1 MDRAG
6 VVSEPWSPDDRLKP
20 VAEQGQRPAPRR
32 GGVLGRIFA
41 PLLVLGGVLLKV
53 AGSLKF
59 LGVFLAVGGYALIWG
74 WRFGVGFVLLI
85 LVHELGHY
93 VEAKRQGL
101 NPQLPV
107 FIPFLGAYVA
117 LRNQPFDP
125 WQNALVSAAGPA
137 AGGNRRA
144 RLSRLRQRDRLR
156 PAARARL
163 RRLLPQPDQPRPDRV
178 PRRWPHPPRVAR
190 AARRR
195 RAVES
200 RRGPPARRRRRC
212 LLDRARR
219 GARDRHGRI
228 PRPAESPVN
237 GELDRRV
244 LSRGHGTL
252 ETDVALIAAE
262 FHAGF
267 EKIELI
273 DRPAVSIFG
282 SARVGEDAA
291 SYRFA
296 RETAGLFAKAGFAV
310 VTGGGPGVMAAA
322 NRGCQ
327 EAGGLS
333 VGFNIS
339 LPHEQDANPYCDISM
354 TFKHFYA
361 RKTMFVKAA
370 EGFVIC
376 PGGFGTLDELF
387 ESLTLIQ
394 TGKIGSFPVVLCDTG
409 YWAPMLD
416 WIRTRMLEEGLVSTA
431 DLELVS
437 VTDMPAEAVE
447 CIVSRFDA
455 RVAEG
460 SA

>member
-1 MDRAG
+1 M
-6 VVSEPWSPDDRLKP
+6 S
-20 VAEQGQRPAPRR
+20 
-32 GGVLGRIFA
+32 
-41 PLLVLGGVLLKV
+41 
-53 AGSLKF
+53 
-59 LGVFLAVGGYALIWG
+59 
-74 WRFGVGFVLLI
+74 
-85 LVHELGHY
+85 
-93 VEAKRQGL
+93 
-101 NPQLPV
+101 
-107 FIPFLGAYVA
+107 
-117 LRNQPFDP
+117 
-125 WQNALVSAAGPA
+125 
-137 AGGNRRA
+137 
-144 RLSRLRQRDRLR
+144 
-156 PAARARL
+156 
-163 RRLLPQPDQPRPDRV
+163 
-178 PRRWPHPPRVAR
+178 
-190 AARRR
+190 
-195 RAVES
+195 
-200 RRGPPARRRRRC
+200 
-212 LLDRARR
+212 
-219 GARDRHGRI
+219 
-228 PRPAESPVN
+228 

-244 LSRGHGTL
+244 LRRGHGTL

-267 EKIELI
+267 EKIDLI

-282 SARVGEDAA
+282 SARVGEDAP

-310 VTGGGPGVMAAA
+310 VTGGGPGVMEAA

-339 LPHEQDANPYCDISM
+339 LPHEQGGNAYCDIAM

-370 EGFVIC
+370 EGFVIF

-447 CIVSRFDA
+447 SIVSRFDA